1 MLTSQHPLC
10 PQQAAAETQLLLP
23 VYARSVPGPAWL
35 TYYMPMKAQDKVQ
48 GACDIPALMQDP
60 TQRHSSIPGP
70 AHFVKSE
77 DVQGLQL
84 IQPYL

>member
-1 MLTSQHPLC
+1 
-10 PQQAAAETQLLLP
+10 
-23 VYARSVPGPAWL
+23 
-35 TYYMPMKAQDKVQ
+35 MPMKAQDKVQ

-60 TQRHSSIPGP
+60 TQQHSSIPGP